1 MDAKHVLPSVLS
13 FLVLFG
19 LSGCAERDVPT
30 VMAPTD
36 ASMTGS
42 QWNSKPR
49 ASASMFISGHSLTDP
64 LPEHLILI
72 AQSMGTG
79 IEWNRQSLPGSAIR
93 IRTRGLGENEAAWG
107 GYRTGANREGEN
119 MDVLSELRAPQTIGA
134 PAYDVLLITEQHG
147 LLGSLVWNDTV
158 RYLRHYHDRFIEANP
173 NGTTYLYAPWISLN
187 DKSDP
192 RRWIAYERLAA
203 PIWQCIASR
212 VNVALAHEG
221 RADRIVTI
229 PVALALAELI
239 DRAISPEGIPGVS
252 RMSVRDTVDAL
263 VSDDVHVSETGA
275 YFVSLVTYS
284 AVYRRSPVGSSFPV
298 SISPEAALAL
308 QRFAWGFVDRFFRS
322 YSPVSLNECRDRVVR
337 EFNSVYW
344 SYERDIGFA
353 RDEGAVRALAKITKL
368 RIQWR
373 QLFGTLD
380 SSNPF
385 YFDPATND
393 QYWFREP
400 DHGTSL

>member
-1 MDAKHVLPSVLS
+1 MKSPRTIS
-13 FLVLFG
+13 
-19 LSGCAERDVPT
+19 
-30 VMAPTD
+30 AP
-36 ASMTGS
+36 
-42 QWNSKPR
+42 R
-49 ASASMFISGHSLTDP
+49 
-64 LPEHLILI
+64 
-72 AQSMGTG
+72 
-79 IEWNRQSLPGSAIR
+79 
-93 IRTRGLGENEAAWG
+93 
-107 GYRTGANREGEN
+107 
-119 MDVLSELRAPQTIGA
+119 
-134 PAYDVLLITEQHG
+134 YDVLLITEQHG

-158 RYLRHYHDRFIEANP
+158 RYLRHFHDRFIEANP
-173 NGTTYLYAPWISLN
+173 TGTTYFYAPWIGLN

-203 PIWQCIASR
+203 PIWQCVASR

-221 RADRIVTI
+221 RTDRIVTI

-252 RMSVRDTVDAL
+252 RASVRDTVDSL

-284 AVYRRSPVGSSFPV
+284 AVYRRSPVGASSPV
-298 SISPEAALAL
+298 SIAPEAALAL
-308 QRFAWGFVDRFFRS
+308 QRFAWDFVDRFFRN

-353 RDEGAVRALAKITKL
+353 REEGAVGALAKVTKL

-373 QLFGTLD
+373 QLFSTPD
-380 SSNPF
+380 SRNPF

-393 QYWFREP
+393 SYWFREQDQSTP
-400 DHGTSL
+400 R